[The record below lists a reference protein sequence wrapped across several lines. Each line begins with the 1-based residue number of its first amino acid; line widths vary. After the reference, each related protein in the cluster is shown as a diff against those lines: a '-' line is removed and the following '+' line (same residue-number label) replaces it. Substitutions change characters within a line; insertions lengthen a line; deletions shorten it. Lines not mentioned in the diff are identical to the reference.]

1 VTEAEWLACEDPVR
15 MIRFLRSKASERKRR
30 LFAVACCRRLWDLFV
45 HESSRAAV
53 ETAERLAD
61 GKVGEGDRIRAKEA
75 ALAPLPKVPDTQGER
90 PGYLRYYVSNTPEY
104 HSALAAVA
112 VLSPAAAFAA
122 RSAAQWSAGGPA
134 EKAARCDLL
143 RCIYYFPGRTRPI
156 EQAWLSWNGGVVPT
170 LARSIYDDRAFDRL
184 PLLADALEDAGCTDA
199 EILGH
204 LRSPGP
210 HVRGCWAVDR
220 ILRKE

>member
-1 VTEAEWLACEDPVR
+1 MR
-15 MIRFLRSKASERKRR
+15 MIRFSRCKVSERKRR
-30 LFAVACCRRLWDLFV
+30 LFAVACCRRLWDLLV

-61 GKVGEGDRIRAKEA
+61 GEAGEVDRIRAREA
-75 ALAPLPKVPDTQGER
+75 AEAPLPKGAYTREE
-90 PGYLRYYVSNTPEY
+90 YVANLHHPLANTPAGRAA
-104 HSALAAVA
+104 SAAVEA
-112 VLSPAAAFAA
+112 LSPAAAYAA
-122 RSAAQWSAGGPA
+122 RSAAQCNAGEPA

-143 RCIYYFPGRTRPI
+143 RCIYYFPGRTRPV
-156 EQAWLSWNGGVVPT
+156 EQAWLSLNGGVVPM
-170 LARSIYDDRAFDRL
+170 LARSIYDGRAFDRL

-210 HVRGCWAVDR
+210 HVRGCWAVDL
-220 ILRKE
+220 ILHRE